1 MAEWAMKF
9 FYILF
14 TLFILFGCG
23 PSEEEIERERI
34 NLERERINLERERI
48 NLEQNC
54 IRLNSELFYTNALA
68 SAEESYRLRR
78 ELERAS
84 QQFLRD
90 LGHSVPASSLELP
103 RTTASNK
110 RSAKLPF
117 FRSKCKEDPI
127 YIWSK

>member
-1 MAEWAMKF
+1 MKV
-9 FYILF
+9 FYTLF

-23 PSEEEIERERI
+23 PSEEEI
-34 NLERERINLERERI
+34 ERERINLERERI

-78 ELERAS
+78 ELEQAS

-90 LGHSVPASSLELP
+90 LGHSVPTSSLELP
-103 RTTASNK
+103 ITTASNK

-117 FRSKCKEDPI
+117 FRSKCKEDPT